1 MTEVDLVTALSALVG
16 GRVFPDIAP
25 FETLTPFAVYQ
36 QVGGQAINYLEGQSP
51 AKKNA
56 RIQVTIWSDTRLEA
70 MTKIRQVEDMLSATP
85 IFAYVEGAAIA
96 HYDNSTKLRGALQDF
111 SVWIG

>member
-1 MTEVDLVTALSALVG
+1 MTEVDLVTTIGALVG
-16 GRVFPDIAP
+16 GRVFPDVAP
-25 FETLTPFAVYQ
+25 FATVTPFAVYQ
-36 QVGGQAINYLEGQSP
+36 QVGGSAVNFLGAESS

-56 RIQVTIWSDTRLEA
+56 RIQVTIWADTRLEA
-70 MTKIRQVEDMLSATP
+70 MTKIRQLEDVMCAAP
-85 IFAYVEGAAIA
+85 ILAYVEGAAIA